1 MPPKLFPILIVIVL
15 LAASCRSGPSMVEES
30 PESGLYHIK
39 VWVNENSLIR
49 RSDETK
55 IGNIIKN
62 KFGIVFDYMNA
73 PGNYENQLNMM
84 LAEGSYPEIVTIQD
98 NMTFDKYVRAGA
110 LLPLDDFVKAAP
122 DFAEIYKRQIPLWR
136 LSAYDGKLYKWEGR
150 VPTDFETVVEVNDV
164 GVRID
169 ALEQQGWPN
178 LLSTDDYIRF
188 LKQALADNPVTN
200 GRQTIGMVVPFA
212 EPWGMQGISAIMYEK
227 GGTYSMAAGN
237 LGVVWNQKESR
248 FEDMMTNEYVKEGLH
263 FFNKLFREGLLDKES
278 FTDTMAQVQEKLN
291 DGRAISAWYV
301 TWGLLPANQNL
312 IGTGHPERQ
321 YINMPI
327 RSPTQL
333 ERNEKRQI
341 RLEDTRPFA
350 IFAITNNA
358 KYPDRIKELLAWSKS
373 EEGQLLLQSGVQGEE
388 YDIVDGRRMM
398 TQAYRQA
405 LSDMNAAHRIGFGMF
420 SFLGLPLM
428 KSPDGA
434 PYSLQYDPKI
444 REDLQLTP
452 QMREAY
458 KQLGWANSKDYFL
471 QTGEAAHTGVAGT
484 ISIDTTSRLGMLHQK
499 LIDFRVEHSAK
510 LIILPESDEQFERM
524 YASFIGE
531 YQKMAP
537 EQVVDEYNRLYRE
550 AQARLK

>member
-1 MPPKLFPILIVIVL
+1 MSPKLFPILIVIAL
-15 LAASCRSGPSMVEES
+15 LAASCRSDPSMVEES
-30 PESGLYHIK
+30 LESGIYRIK
-39 VWVNENSLIR
+39 VWVDEDSLIQ

-55 IGNIIKN
+55 IGSIIKN
-62 KFGIVFDYMNA
+62 KFGIVFEYMKT
-73 PGNYENQLNMM
+73 PGNYQNQLNMM
-84 LAEGSYPEIVTIQD
+84 LADGSYPEIVTIQD

-110 LLPLDDFVKAAP
+110 LLPLDDFVEEAP

-136 LSAYDGKLYKWEGR
+136 LSASDGKLYKWEGR
-150 VPTDFETVVEVNDV
+150 VPTDFGTVVEVNDV

-178 LLSTDDYIRF
+178 LLSTDDYIQF

-212 EPWGMQGISAIMYEK
+212 EPWGMQGISGIMYEK

-248 FEDMMTNEYVKEGLH
+248 FEDMMMNEYVKEGLH
-263 FFNKLFREGLLDKES
+263 FFNQLFREGLLDKES

-301 TWGLLPANQNL
+301 IWGLLPANQKL
-312 IGTGHPERQ
+312 IDAGHPERQ

-333 ERNEKRQI
+333 NRNEKRQI

-373 EEGQLLLQSGVQGEE
+373 EEGQLLLQSGIQGEE
-388 YDIVDGRRMM
+388 YDIVDGKR
-398 TQAYRQA
+398 TPTLAYRHA
-405 LSDMNAAHRIGFGMF
+405 SSDANAAHQIGFGMF

-428 KSPDGA
+428 KAPDGA
-434 PYSLQYDPKI
+434 PYSLQHDPTL
-444 REDLQLTP
+444 REELQLTP
-452 QMREAY
+452 QVRDAY
-458 KQLGWANSKDYFL
+458 RQLGWAHAKDYYL
-471 QTGEAAHTGVAGT
+471 RTGEAAHTGIAGT

-499 LIDFRVEHSAK
+499 MIDFRVEHSAK
-510 LIILPESDEQFERM
+510 LIILPENDEAFEQL
-524 YASFIGE
+524 YASYMGE

-537 EQVVDEYNRLYRE
+537 EQVVDEYNRLYQD
-550 AQARLK
+550 AQARLN